1 MLVIIYFVRFTQY
14 SIIYI
19 QYFLKFVNFPFFR
32 CFANKIVSFRCVCLF
47 VCIILIVQEIRKTLV
62 NNLKN
67 ISSIQW
73 IQGAVV
79 LFVMSKNRL
88 DKVSIR
94 LVSILSK
101 MMYNNCVVEIIVN
114 NHSRQ
119 HLYFFLKN
127 LVQKLLLF
135 ASQLV
140 HLIWSSFKNIFAS
153 PWIPFIFLL
162 SFCWKLVSCP

>member
-1 MLVIIYFVRFTQY
+1 MI
-14 SIIYI
+14 
-19 QYFLKFVNFPFFR
+19 K
-32 CFANKIVSFRCVCLF
+32 
-47 VCIILIVQEIRKTLV
+47 KTLV
-62 NNLKN
+62 INLKK
-67 ISSIQW
+67 ISSIQG

-101 MMYNNCVVEIIVN
+101 RMYNNCVVEIIVN
-114 NHSRQ
+114 NHSKQ

-140 HLIWSSFKNIFAS
+140 HLI
-153 PWIPFIFLL
+153 
-162 SFCWKLVSCP
+162 